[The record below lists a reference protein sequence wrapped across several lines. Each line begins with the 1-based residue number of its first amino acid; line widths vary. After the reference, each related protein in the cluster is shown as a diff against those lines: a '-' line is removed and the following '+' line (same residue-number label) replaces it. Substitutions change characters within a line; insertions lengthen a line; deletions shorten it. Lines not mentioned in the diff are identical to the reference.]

1 MNIYLYTFVYGVDI
15 LLLDVRKYLYLFSS
29 FTLTAVLGQ
38 LPVIASQVP
47 GSSQMKAREGE
58 S

>member
-1 MNIYLYTFVYGVDI
+1 MVLICCYLMLGNICI
-15 LLLDVRKYLYLFSS
+15 LFSS
-29 FTLTAVLGQ
+29 FTLTALLGQ
-38 LPVIASQVP
+38 LLVIASQVP